1 MALISANIEL
11 TEQQKE
17 RIRANREEA
26 LRRRAAAEEKRLQQQ
41 QQQQRPVE
49 QIEVQQFQQPTY
61 VKTNLIQIDFKFF
74 MISTE
79 RFKLEFHPFNSE
91 VPLKFKEIN
100 SKGYDAST
108 KTWSFLLRDYELVK
122 SKLTQLR
129 SKNILAKFEE
139 IPLGV
144 RKLFLDKI
152 SPRNFEQSNNEPTS
166 SGLNRADPNIVATLF
181 PYQRS
186 GVSFGILRGG
196 RLLIADEMGLGKTV
210 QALAIASAYTIEW
223 PLLIVCPSSVKYMW
237 YRQIKRFLPSA
248 RPFLVEKGKDDLPRS
263 RSTNL
268 VIIMSYTLMEMRID
282 ELKRENIYVL
292 IFDECHMLKEMK
304 TKRTSAADALA
315 KRSNRI
321 ILLSGTPALSRP
333 AELFSQIKMIDPKIF
348 PSYKPYALRYCDG
361 KAGRFGFEA
370 KGQSN
375 PEELK
380 AVMEK
385 IMIRRLKKDVL
396 DDLPEKRREII
407 FLSGEAIDNKM
418 KQLLKAKEEFECAD
432 RFSTD
437 NKTKRQSF
445 MEYYVLTGQVKKKP
459 VSEHI
464 VDTYFYDG
472 APPKKILVFAHHL
485 EILDHISIE
494 MAKVGAQFIRIDGS
508 TPARDRSTYC
518 EQFQNDKRIR
528 AALLSITAAGTGIT
542 LTAASVVIFA
552 ELYWNPSL
560 MIQAEDR
567 AHRVGQRDSVQVQ
580 YLIAKNT
587 ADTLIWDLVGS
598 KLQVLG
604 IANLANE
611 TYADAD
617 KSSKLCTNS
626 QKITDFFEM
635 LNKLDEDKKDNREEE
650 NDVLSLDLIT
660 EEPVLKKI
668 KY

>member
-1 MALISANIEL
+1 MALISSTSNLQL

-17 RIRANREEA
+17 RIKANREEA
-26 LRRRAAAEEKRLQQQ
+26 LKRRAAAEEKLKLQQQ
-41 QQQQRPVE
+41 KPVE
-49 QIEVQQFQQPTY
+49 QKQQIVEQQNSN
-61 VKTNLIQIDFKFF
+61 KNKSLITVDFKFYLL
-74 MISTE
+74 SAE
-79 RFKLEFHPFNSE
+79 RFKLEFHPYDSSIPS
-91 VPLKFKEIN
+91 VLKEIA
-100 SKGYDAST
+100 SRSYDST
-108 KTWSFLLRDYELVK
+108 NKIWSFQLKDYELVK
-122 SKLTQLR
+122 RKLNQLR
-129 SKNILAKFEE
+129 SKNILAKFDE

-152 SPRNFEQSNNEPTS
+152 SPCNSELSSNEAS
-166 SGLNRADPNIVATLF
+166 SSYLEKADPKIVETLF
-181 PYQRS
+181 PFQRS
-186 GVSFGILRGG
+186 GVSFGIRRGG

-210 QALAIASAYTIEW
+210 QALAIASAFRIEW

-237 YRQIKRFLPSA
+237 YRQIKRFLPNA
-248 RPFLVEKGKDDLPRS
+248 RPCLVEKGKDDLPRS
-263 RSTNL
+263 RCTNL
-268 VIIMSYTLMEMRID
+268 VIIMSYTLMEMRAE
-282 ELKRENIYVL
+282 ELKRENFYVL
-292 IFDECHMLKEMK
+292 IFDECHMLKESK
-304 TKRTSAADALA
+304 TKRTSVADALA
-315 KRSNRI
+315 KRANRI

-333 AELFSQIKMIDPKIF
+333 AELFSQIKMINPQIF
-348 PSYKPYALRYCDG
+348 PFYRPYAFRYCDG
-361 KAGRFGFEA
+361 RSGRFGFEA

-407 FLSGEAIDNKM
+407 YLSGDAIDNKM
-418 KQLLKAKEEFECAD
+418 KQLQKARVEFESANN
-432 RFSTD
+432 FSID

-445 MEYYVLTGQVKKKP
+445 LEYYVLTGQVKKKP

-485 EILDHISIE
+485 EILDYISIE
-494 MAKVGAQFIRIDGS
+494 LAKVGAHFIRIDGS

-518 EQFQNDKRIR
+518 EQFQTDKRIR

-587 ADTLIWDLVGS
+587 ADILLWDLVGS

-604 IANLANE
+604 IVNLANE
-611 TYADAD
+611 TYHDAD

-626 QKITDFFEM
+626 QKVTDFFEI
-635 LNKLDEDKKDNREEE
+635 LNKLDDDKNEEKDILEFG
-650 NDVLSLDLIT
+650 SQ
-660 EEPVLKKI
+660 EPDFKKLKMSSS
-668 KY
+668 